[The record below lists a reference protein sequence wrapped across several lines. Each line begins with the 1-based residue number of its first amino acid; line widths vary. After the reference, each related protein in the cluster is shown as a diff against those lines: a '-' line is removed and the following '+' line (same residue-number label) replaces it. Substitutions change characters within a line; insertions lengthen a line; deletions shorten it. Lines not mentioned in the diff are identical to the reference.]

1 MVAVHWVLLFCS
13 DEDCTEVYEAWGSEE
28 ELATLVCDCGVGL
41 AMAGVPEPFGDAVD
55 GVPLVLLPA

>member
-1 MVAVHWVLLFCS
+1 V
-13 DEDCTEVYEAWGSEE
+13 GSEE